1 MDDDAALEA
10 AAEFPERDA
19 RLVLEEAGCCGS
31 RTEQSPRLST
41 TAGRNSTSGDG
52 GINLGEKFRK
62 ALKNDSF

>member
-10 AAEFPERDA
+10 AAEFPKRA
-19 RLVLEEAGCCGS
+19 AWHVLEEAGYWGS
-31 RTEQSPRLST
+31 RTKQSPPLST

-62 ALKNDSF
+62 VLKNDSF

>member
-1 MDDDAALEA
+1 MMM
-10 AAEFPERDA
+10 P
-19 RLVLEEAGCCGS
+19 RLKRLLNSLSEVPGMVLEEAGCCGS
-31 RTEQSPRLST
+31 RTKQSPRLST